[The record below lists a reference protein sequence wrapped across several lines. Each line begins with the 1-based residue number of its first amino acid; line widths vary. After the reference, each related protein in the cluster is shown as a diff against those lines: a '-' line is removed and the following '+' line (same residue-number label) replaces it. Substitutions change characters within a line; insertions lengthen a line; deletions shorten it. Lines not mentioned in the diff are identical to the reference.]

1 MLFLTIPI
9 MKNEIFSK
17 ENLIERVF
25 VLEKELGRR
34 PTKWDDNS
42 LYCQARKLFGSWN
55 KFMQAAGFEVRFCQK
70 IGKVTFDSDFPYL
83 LGLLVTDGH
92 IYYTH
97 KFVKVAFYTS
107 YPEERDFIIDLIKKM
122 FNYNASFSSKMA
134 SFNKKPN
141 YEIRI
146 CSKTLADVLNKE
158 WEVPLGAKSSIVRV
172 PKKIMQGSIYSKQLF
187 LKGVID
193 GDGSITKWGIKITSG
208 STLFLEDLKQL
219 LGDLEIH
226 SGSIIVERPTT
237 FSIRINKKK
246 DLLRFKSIYSQGPS
260 YPRKKESF
268 NKI

>member
-1 MLFLTIPI
+1 
-9 MKNEIFSK
+9 MKKKKNSE
-17 ENLIERVF
+17 EDLIDRVF
-25 VLEKELGRR
+25 VLEKKLGRR
-34 PTKWDDNS
+34 PIKWDDNS
-42 LYCQARKLFGSWN
+42 LYIQARKCFGSWN
-55 KFMQAAGFEVRFCQK
+55 NFMQAAGYEVRFCQK
-70 IGKVTFDSDFPYL
+70 IENVTFDSDFPYL

-92 IYYTH
+92 IYYNPQ
-97 KFVKVAFYTS
+97 KYVKVAFYTS
-107 YPEERDFIIDLIKKM
+107 YPEERDFIIGLIKKM
-122 FNYNASFSSKMA
+122 FNYDASFSSKMA

-146 CSKTLADVLNKE
+146 CSKKLADTLNKE

-172 PKKIMQGSIYSKQLF
+172 PKKIMHENKYSKQLF

-208 STLFLEDLKQL
+208 STLFLEDLKHL
-219 LGDLEIH
+219 LNDLEIH
-226 SGSIIVERPTT
+226 SGSVIVERPTT

-246 DLLRFKSIYSQGPS
+246 DLLRFKEIYSQGPS

>member
-1 MLFLTIPI
+1 M

-17 ENLIERVF
+17 ESLIERVF
-25 VLEKELGRR
+25 ALEKKLDRK

-42 LYCQARKLFGSWN
+42 LYCQARKSFGSWN
-55 KFMQAAGFEVRFCQK
+55 KFMQVAGYKVRFCQK
-70 IGKVTFDSDFPYL
+70 IENITFDSDFPYL

-92 IYYTH
+92 IYYNPQNY
-97 KFVKVAFYTS
+97 VKVAFYTS
-107 YPEERDFIIDLIKKM
+107 YPEERDFIINLIKKM

-146 CSKTLADVLNKE
+146 CSKTLADILNKE

-172 PKKIMQGSIYSKQLF
+172 PKKIMDGSKYSKQIF

-219 LGDLEIH
+219 LDDLEIH

-246 DLLRFKSIYSQGPS
+246 DMLRFKDIYSQGLS

-268 NKI
+268 NKL

>member
-1 MLFLTIPI
+1 
-9 MKNEIFSK
+9 
-17 ENLIERVF
+17 
-25 VLEKELGRR
+25 
-34 PTKWDDNS
+34 
-42 LYCQARKLFGSWN
+42 
-55 KFMQAAGFEVRFCQK
+55 
-70 IGKVTFDSDFPYL
+70 
-83 LGLLVTDGH
+83 
-92 IYYTH
+92 
-97 KFVKVAFYTS
+97 
-107 YPEERDFIIDLIKKM
+107 
-122 FNYNASFSSKMA
+122 MA

-146 CSKTLADVLNKE
+146 CSKKLADILNKE
-158 WEVPLGAKSSIVRV
+158 WDVPLGAKSSIVRV
-172 PKKIMQGSIYSKQLF
+172 SQKIMHGSNYSKELF

-219 LGDLEIH
+219 LEDLEIH

-246 DLLRFKSIYSQGPS
+246 DLLRLKDIYSKGPS

>member
-1 MLFLTIPI
+1 
-9 MKNEIFSK
+9 MKKKKISEGD
-17 ENLIERVF
+17 LIERVF

-34 PTKWDDNS
+34 PTKWDDYP
-42 LYCQARKLFGSWN
+42 LYFQARKLFGSWN
-55 KFMQAAGFEVRFCQK
+55 KFMLAAGYKVRCCQK
-70 IGKVTFDSDFPYL
+70 IENISFGSDFPYL

-92 IYYTH
+92 IYYKPH

-146 CSKTLADVLNKE
+146 CSKKLADILNKE
-158 WEVPLGAKSSIVRV
+158 WDVPLGAKSSIVRV
-172 PKKIMQGSIYSKQLF
+172 SQKIMHGSNYSKELF

-193 GDGSITKWGIKITSG
+193 CDGSITKWGIKITSG

-219 LGDLEIH
+219 LEDLEIH

-246 DLLRFKSIYSQGPS
+246 DLLRFKDIYSKGLS